1 MKKLLITIA
10 MLWSVAFVTWG
21 WTVPDQRLSY
31 NVSFKWG
38 MIDANM
44 GVANIATFNIP
55 GENRFLA
62 HLSVGH
68 ITCRYL
74 DSTPIHSLP
83 EVNF

>member
-44 GVANIATFNIP
+44 GVANVQHTISRAKTASSPTFP
-55 GENRFLA
+55 
-62 HLSVGH
+62 
-68 ITCRYL
+68 
-74 DSTPIHSLP
+74 
-83 EVNF
+83 

>member
-1 MKKLLITIA
+1 M
-10 MLWSVAFVTWG
+10 
-21 WTVPDQRLSY
+21 
-31 NVSFKWG
+31 SFKWG

-44 GVANIATFNIP
+44 GVANVATYNIP